1 MTSALGS
8 RLEAAMLSDEQIDEM
23 ENLIYFSEP
32 DEVMEVLGKLI
43 PVLFA
48 ELRITRGTLNSKVDS
63 FLNGVS
69 DARDSANEGANDAP
83 KDGETAQDSREPVPQ
98 QPHDDQADHQ
108 SGEPQPELPASTSDS
123 STADKPAK
131 KPRRVSKSGGH
142 RGKKKRNS
150 GSVDTRASKAK
161 VDRNT
166 VSKSKAASRG
176 RGQSDIG
183 VDDLPDLTG
192 GSN

>member
-1 MTSALGS
+1 MISALGS

-32 DEVMEVLGKLI
+32 DQVMEVLSKLL

-48 ELRITRGTLNSKVDS
+48 ELRITRGTLDSKVNS

-69 DARDSANEGANDAP
+69 DARDSTDEGANDAP

-108 SGEPQPELPASTSDS
+108 GSVTQPELPASVSDPT
-123 STADKPAK
+123 TADKQK
-131 KPRRVSKSGGH
+131 KTRRRVSKPGGH

-150 GSVDTRASKAK
+150 GSVDTGASKAK
-161 VDRNT
+161 VDRNA
-166 VSKSKAASRG
+166 VSKPKAASRG

-183 VDDLPDLTG
+183 VDELPDLTG
-192 GSN
+192 DD

>member
-1 MTSALGS
+1 
-8 RLEAAMLSDEQIDEM
+8 MLSDEQIDEM

-83 KDGETAQDSREPVPQ
+83 TDGETAQDSREPVPQ
-98 QPHDDQADHQ
+98 PPHDDQADHQ
-108 SGEPQPELPASTSDS
+108 GSESQPELPASASDP

-131 KPRRVSKSGGH
+131 KPRRVSVTGGH

-150 GSVDTRASKAK
+150 GGVDTRASKAK

-166 VSKSKAASRG
+166 VSKPKAASRG

-192 GSN
+192 DD